1 MCHIFHIF
9 HKVLTYSFL
18 TNFIVFSPNC
28 GIQVVVGK
36 TFSHISGNKWW
47 EAPTLQKE
55 GHFYDNIETDS
66 WWGWG
71 SFSKDEG
78 A

>member
-1 MCHIFHIF
+1 M
-9 HKVLTYSFL
+9 
-18 TNFIVFSPNC
+18 
-28 GIQVVVGK
+28 IQVVVGK

-47 EAPTLQKE
+47 EALTLQIQ
-55 GHFYDNIETDS
+55 GMFYDNIETDS